1 MADRFVE
8 DGNIRHMTMLHRIE
22 ILQVNVL
29 TVLRQLRKGLRNAQI
44 ESIALR
50 LGLDD
55 AVSVELQA
63 HAADEAIRFDCD
75 QADLFGPAHLGQWRQ
90 LMLRQVG
97 SDNER
102 ELREVFGL

>member
-1 MADRFVE
+1 
-8 DGNIRHMTMLHRIE
+8 MLQRIE

-29 TVLRQLRKGLRNAQI
+29 TVLRELGKGLCNAQI
-44 ESIALR
+44 EGITFR

-63 HAADEAIRFDCD
+63 HAADESIRFDCD
-75 QADLFGPAHLGQWRQ
+75 QADLFGPAHLGQRRQ
-90 LMLRQVG
+90 LVLRQVG
-97 SDNER
+97 GDDER